1 MPAAFPVCRAARP
14 PCLPPVLTSKPKH
27 APDTWVWADAAPLPP
42 APSPPEGLAGCGGVP
57 GSPVGSW
64 EVAQNLPGIGNF
76 HSHSLSDGE
85 LNLPILEEAT
95 TKRPQSLPQ
104 SMHRA
109 LKRKATSACDTFLVF
124 CFSPCV
130 PLGGRVYLSGTL
142 DVIGNCL
149 VHMFFFHCR
158 ACLSPS

>member
-1 MPAAFPVCRAARP
+1 MQLRYLQLPHLQ
-14 PCLPPVLTSKPKH
+14 LPPRLKAWQGVAVFLGPQLVAGRWPRTS
-27 APDTWVWADAAPLPP
+27 
-42 APSPPEGLAGCGGVP
+42 P
-57 GSPVGSW
+57 GT
-64 EVAQNLPGIGNF
+64 GNF

-95 TKRPQSLPQ
+95 TKRPQSLPR
-104 SMHRA
+104 STHRA

-130 PLGGRVYLSGTL
+130 PLGGGVYLSGTL

-149 VHMFFFHCR
+149 VHMFFFIVELVCPR
-158 ACLSPS
+158 RDLGI